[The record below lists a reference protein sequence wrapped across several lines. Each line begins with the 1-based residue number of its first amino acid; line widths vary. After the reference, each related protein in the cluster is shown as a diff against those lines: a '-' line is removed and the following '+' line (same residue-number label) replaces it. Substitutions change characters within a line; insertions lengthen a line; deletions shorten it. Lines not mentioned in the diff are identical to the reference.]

1 MKKKTLLAALLIL
14 ALLTGCGQKPA
25 EEAAS
30 APDQAEEPTVETP
43 LQLDTL
49 AVELSRSGQTTQ
61 QLAAA
66 VQELP
71 DLLAAYFADAGVEVG
86 AVTVTVGAA
95 ADTAQSLAAGNI
107 DLAFLPAEALLVY
120 GEGAFPLL
128 ADSDASGTA
137 GTTAALSATDTAYGA
152 QLAARV
158 DNGPGLS
165 WEELQNAKW
174 GVVSEAADCLNL
186 WLADNYEGNRLSD
199 LDQVTEYETADALLA
214 DATELDILVRL
225 VPVEDGLAGLA
236 VTETLYQTLAAVTP
250 NREELSDPRFQT
262 ALDQVLSRLAIE
274 EPERMAVFGADHFA
288 PVTDDQLD
296 ADRRWLTMNG
306 EL

>member
-1 MKKKTLLAALLIL
+1 
-14 ALLTGCGQKPA
+14 
-25 EEAAS
+25 
-30 APDQAEEPTVETP
+30 
-43 LQLDTL
+43 
-49 AVELSRSGQTTQ
+49 
-61 QLAAA
+61 
-66 VQELP
+66 
-71 DLLAAYFADAGVEVG
+71 LLAAYFADAGVEVG